1 MNSRS
6 LEHSNHRSWCRRKE
20 WVRDLVTGWA
30 LICTRTHNIN
40 GVGGKSESE
49 ALSLTG
55 LSYEHAPTLPGVG
68 GKSEPEMWSLAG
80 LYEYT
85 PQYPSPT
92 DHKTDSS
99 ATTWWHMW
107 IHTPTVETATG
118 VVGLATLAGS
128 ALLIWAHFILEHSS
142 GITSFCETS

>member
-1 MNSRS
+1 MS
-6 LEHSNHRSWCRRKE
+6 H
-20 WVRDLVTGWA
+20 
-30 LICTRTHNIN
+30 
-40 GVGGKSESE
+40 

-99 ATTWWHMW
+99 ATTW
-107 IHTPTVETATG
+107 
-118 VVGLATLAGS
+118 
-128 ALLIWAHFILEHSS
+128 
-142 GITSFCETS
+142 